1 MLALP
6 LDADV
11 AKRLTI
17 AGGGLAGLA
26 CGIRLA
32 EAGWQVTVHEK
43 RRYPLKKVCGEF
55 LSPQGWRRVQ
65 SLGAAALLPQQ
76 PRELKRARF
85 YADDRSH
92 FDFALAPAAWG
103 LSRGALDTALA
114 ERFRQAG
121 GILLEGSELNALAP
135 GDLDARGRPAA
146 ESMAA
151 WMGWKAY
158 LPKAVDL
165 PELEEAD
172 MLMLP
177 VLGGYCGLSRIE
189 DGRVSVCLVAREG
202 LALQDILTSHPLLAA
217 QSSLLKAH
225 AAIAHFD
232 FKAYPGP
239 GRLGD
244 ARRVWPPLVGDG
256 MSQALAAGE
265 AMAAELVGGRV
276 VARPAV
282 GLQFLMAKGMH
293 GAMLNAFPRS
303 LVATVCRTFPGLPEA
318 LYKISRG

>member
-1 MLALP
+1 M
-6 LDADV
+6 
-11 AKRLTI
+11 AKSLTI

-65 SLGAAALLPQQ
+65 GLGAAALLPKQ

-85 YADDRSH
+85 YADDRSY

-114 ERFRQAG
+114 DRFRQVG
-121 GILLEGSELNALAP
+121 GHLREGSELKALAH
-135 GDLDARGRPAA
+135 GDLDARGRPAT
-146 ESMAA
+146 EGMAA

-158 LPKAVDL
+158 LPKSVDL
-165 PELEEAD
+165 PELAQAD

-177 VLGGYCGLSRIE
+177 VRGGYCGLSRIE

-202 LALQDILTSHPLLAA
+202 LALQDILTSHPLLGA

-239 GRLGD
+239 GRIGD

-265 AMAAELVGGRV
+265 AMAGELVEGRV
-276 VARPAV
+276 VGRPMV

-293 GAMLNAFPRS
+293 RAMLRAFPRQIT
-303 LVATVCRTFPGLPEA
+303 AAVCRVFPRLPEA